1 MNDSTKPWVAIA
13 VIVVVA
19 VIATLLTHWSRKRGL
34 KTVTRWA
41 DEQGFT
47 IVELSRPFFVPF
59 WRTGMYKPKRSQP
72 QYFRVSL
79 RGKEGN
85 VRQAWI
91 CYYGF
96 GQTHDPDSVVEV
108 IWDKE

>member
-1 MNDSTKPWVAIA
+1 MNDSKYWVAIA

-34 KTVTRWA
+34 KAVTRWA
-41 DEQGFT
+41 DAQGFT
-47 IVELSRPFFVPF
+47 IVELSRPFFAPL
-59 WRTGMYKPKRSQP
+59 WRAGMFKPKRSQP
-72 QYFRVSL
+72 QNFRISL
-79 RGKEGN
+79 RDKQGN

-108 IWDKE
+108 IWDQK